1 MPLQD
6 KQVCVDVEKLCVE
19 RDAYALREK
28 ELERD
33 LEIKRLQHQF
43 EMRKVELQ
51 FTKEREERQFQLKKL
66 ELEAAAKT
74 AEIPPF
80 GSSNNEPVSTV
91 MGFDVFKNIRMVP
104 LFSERECVLTGR
116 AQEVY
121 SALTLEKNCNYET
134 IKNAILQAYELAPE
148 AYRQRFLNFMKPDRC
163 SYLEFSREKEN
174 MFDRWCISVKVTT
187 KEQLRELILLEE
199 FKRCQKA
206 SKVSDAALMADEFVL
221 THRGSTSHFNDLS
234 QVKPRMS
241 RNKVM
246 GARQNGV
253 SSPSIDHAVVN
264 KHVKGEMVLCFY
276 CKRAGHKVSDCLVLK
291 KKEKYAKTVG
301 LISTSCKSYSPN
313 QIGQKQIQRSDISEA
328 EVGKVRSHN
337 DYAPFLTEGTVSL
350 PGSEKSVPV
359 CILRDTGAAQSFLLG
374 GLLPLTDRTATGNSV
389 LVRGFEM
396 GFVEVPLHRISL
408 TLKLVSGNVVVG
420 IRAMLPVP
428 GVTFILGNDLAGG
441 NVWEKPDSG
450 VPPILT
456 PIVKEMD
463 EIADCPDLFPACV
476 ITRAKAKKMILD
488 EKPVIDENGE
498 KSGSISESSF
508 HCDGHDNVCSL
519 SPLYSITR
527 DDLIKEQQSD
537 DTLQGLFSR
546 VDEER
551 RENYSFPL
559 YFLRD
564 GLLCRKPSK
573 CTQMTGKPNKKIP
586 LTPLQSIAAQYYKR
600 MNWHPRH
607 IVRDFEIL
615 CYIRSC
621 HVCQMTG
628 KPNQKIPL
636 APLQPIAAVKT
647 PFEYLIVD
655 CVGPLPRSKAGHA
668 YLLTIMCQSTRYPA
682 AYPLRSITAKSILKA
697 LTNFMSIFG
706 IPKNIQSDRVM
717 QQLKITRNISS
728 AYHPQSQGALER
740 FHQTLKSLLRSYCVE
755 LDSDWEEGLPWML
768 LAIREVVQES
778 LGFSPNKLVFGH
790 TVRGPIATL
799 TDTWDISEPP
809 TNVLDYVNSFRYR
822 LYEARAIAQR
832 KLGKSQEKMRK
843 LFDSKVKFREF
854 QVGDKVLS
862 MLPVLTSPFQARF
875 TGPYTVAKCLPKNN
889 YMLNTPDRRKKL
901 QVCHIN
907 LLKLYLT
914 PVTSLFVD
922 VISTTSFIDQGSL
935 GVSGELVENLAPV
948 GMEEISGPSRGV
960 VEGRLNNSEIFAN
973 LAHHLSHLSE
983 AEKVDIVK
991 LVGSFPSLF
1000 SDVLTRTHLVEHDID
1015 VGTAQPVKQHAYR
1028 VNPVKRELLQKEV
1041 YYLLA
1046 HNLAEP
1052 SYSSWSSPCIL
1063 VSKPD
1068 NSYRFCTDYRK
1079 LNSLT
1084 KPDCYPL
1091 PRIDDCVDRVG
1102 SAEFVSKFDLLKG
1115 YWQVPLISRAKEMSA
1130 FVTPDSFLQ
1139 YTVMPFGVHNAPATF
1154 QRLINQ
1160 VLSGL
1165 SGCEAYLDDVV
1176 LFSSSWSEH
1185 LDQIRELFIRL
1196 TNANLTIN
1204 LAKCDFGKAT
1214 VNYLG
1219 KVVGQGCV
1227 RPIDAKVEAI
1237 SRFPIPATRRELH
1250 QYLGM
1255 VGYYRGFCRNFES
1268 VVAPL
1273 TDLLSPKKLFVWS
1286 KQCQSAFDN
1295 AKALLA
1301 NSPVLVAP
1309 NFQKPFLLAVD
1320 ASACNAGAVLLQK
1333 DTEGIEHPVCYF
1345 SKKFNRH
1352 QQVYSTIEKEALAL
1366 VLAVQHFEIY
1376 LSSPC
1381 GPIVVYTDHNP
1392 LIFLDRMRGKNQ
1404 RIMRWSLTLQPFHLQ
1419 IKHIRGQDNLI
1430 ADALSRVW

>member
-1 MPLQD
+1 
-6 KQVCVDVEKLCVE
+6 
-19 RDAYALREK
+19 
-28 ELERD
+28 
-33 LEIKRLQHQF
+33 
-43 EMRKVELQ
+43 
-51 FTKEREERQFQLKKL
+51 
-66 ELEAAAKT
+66 
-74 AEIPPF
+74 
-80 GSSNNEPVSTV
+80 
-91 MGFDVFKNIRMVP
+91 
-104 LFSERECVLTGR
+104 
-116 AQEVY
+116 
-121 SALTLEKNCNYET
+121 
-134 IKNAILQAYELAPE
+134 
-148 AYRQRFLNFMKPDRC
+148 
-163 SYLEFSREKEN
+163 
-174 MFDRWCISVKVTT
+174 
-187 KEQLRELILLEE
+187 
-199 FKRCQKA
+199 
-206 SKVSDAALMADEFVL
+206 
-221 THRGSTSHFNDLS
+221 
-234 QVKPRMS
+234 
-241 RNKVM
+241 
-246 GARQNGV
+246 
-253 SSPSIDHAVVN
+253 
-264 KHVKGEMVLCFY
+264 
-276 CKRAGHKVSDCLVLK
+276 
-291 KKEKYAKTVG
+291 
-301 LISTSCKSYSPN
+301 
-313 QIGQKQIQRSDISEA
+313 
-328 EVGKVRSHN
+328 
-337 DYAPFLTEGTVSL
+337 
-350 PGSEKSVPV
+350 
-359 CILRDTGAAQSFLLG
+359 
-374 GLLPLTDRTATGNSV
+374 
-389 LVRGFEM
+389 
-396 GFVEVPLHRISL
+396 
-408 TLKLVSGNVVVG
+408 
-420 IRAMLPVP
+420 
-428 GVTFILGNDLAGG
+428 
-441 NVWEKPDSG
+441 
-450 VPPILT
+450 
-456 PIVKEMD
+456 
-463 EIADCPDLFPACV
+463 
-476 ITRAKAKKMILD
+476 MILD
-488 EKPVIDENGE
+488 EKENILSDTFFSSVNSFLPEGDIEVIKNVADSSETGLQPVIDENGE
-498 KSGSISESSF
+498 KSGSISESSI

-537 DTLQGLFSR
+537 ETLQGLFSR

-551 RENYSFPL
+551 RENDSFPL

-573 CTQMTGKPNKKIP
+573 CTDIEIDCQIQIVVP
-586 LTPLQSIAAQYYKR
+586 LIFRQDVLQLSHEGVAGHMGVQKTYNRILSKFYWPKVKR
-600 MNWHPRH
+600 D
-607 IVRDFEIL
+607 VTS
-615 CYIRSC
+615 YIRSC

-668 YLLTIMCQSTRYPA
+668 YLLTIMCQSTSYPA

-706 IPKNIQSDRVM
+706 IPKNIQSDRGSNFMSRCFSKVM

-843 LFDSKVKFREF
+843 LFDRKVKFREF
-854 QVGDKVLS
+854 QVGDKVLA

-889 YMLNTPDRRKKL
+889 YMLNTPDRCKKL

-1041 YYLLA
+1041 DYLLA

-1115 YWQVPLISRAKEMSA
+1115 YWQVPLTSRAKEMSA

-1139 YTVMPFGVHNAPATF
+1139 YTVMPFG
-1154 QRLINQ
+1154 
-1160 VLSGL
+1160 GL

-1301 NSPVLVAP
+1301 NYPVMVAP

-1320 ASACNAGAVLLQK
+1320 ASACGAGAVLLQK